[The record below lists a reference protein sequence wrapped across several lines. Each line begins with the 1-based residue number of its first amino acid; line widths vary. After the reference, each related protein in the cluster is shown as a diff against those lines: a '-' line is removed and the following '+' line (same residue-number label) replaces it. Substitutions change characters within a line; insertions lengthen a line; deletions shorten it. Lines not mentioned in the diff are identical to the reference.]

1 MSSLEIGRCC
11 LLQQWSRLGGPPGPG
26 RSPLVKK
33 TWNLRIWLRKRLVDG
48 GDFNI
53 FNHVMVDGGIWLQHC
68 LSCYDLPESVPLP
81 GSPPWRLSDLGLRKC
96 WGKPHPPGISSMRN
110 LMGIPDE
117 HQLKLS
123 PQAVQPGPKAS
134 KGSGS
139 MAHRGSYGSSHW
151 IAMKMSWEVS
161 VSEMSTHTL
170 CVWMNA
176 SSTGCTAPWRWH
188 HLGLIKWRYTYI
200 YIYIWEYGCIMASS
214 RLFWTAFLILPS
226 YGSTHKS
233 VVLVT
238 QWIAVVLFSP
248 QLSKD
253 SESTAAGQ
261 QLQKD
266 KRWFLPIK
274 CRNLGV
280 SLTCIMVYPT
290 KFHLKQFRETGR
302 KQKRPLWYWQCH
314 VCFFNTNPRCHL
326 IKPFTSLLKDR
337 GVKAW
342 LRVKRLAPKHGTIR
356 QNKDQN
362 VWAPEVRHA
371 SKMAAIGS
379 AAIGS
384 AIGHW
389 PKIGLGR
396 GTLPALPSAS
406 GRRMKTLSVESKH

>member
-33 TWNLRIWLRKRLVDG
+33 TWKLRIWLRKRLVDG

-53 FNHVMVDGGIWLQHC
+53 FNHVMVDGGTWLQHC

-161 VSEMSTHTL
+161 VSEMSTHIL

-176 SSTGCTAPWRWH
+176 SSTGCTALWRWH
-188 HLGLIKWRYTYI
+188 HLGLIKWRYII
-200 YIYIWEYGCIMASS
+200 YMGVWMYHGFLSLVLDRVFNLTKLWFHAQICCSCYTMNCCGVVFTTALEGQWRHSS
-214 RLFWTAFLILPS
+214 R
-226 YGSTHKS
+226 
-233 VVLVT
+233 
-238 QWIAVVLFSP
+238 
-248 QLSKD
+248 
-253 SESTAAGQ
+253 AATVKGQ
-261 QLQKD
+261 AM
-266 KRWFLPIK
+266 
-274 CRNLGV
+274 V
-280 SLTCIMVYPT
+280 SSNQM
-290 KFHLKQFRETGR
+290 
-302 KQKRPLWYWQCH
+302 
-314 VCFFNTNPRCHL
+314 
-326 IKPFTSLLKDR
+326 
-337 GVKAW
+337 
-342 LRVKRLAPKHGTIR
+342 
-356 QNKDQN
+356 
-362 VWAPEVRHA
+362 
-371 SKMAAIGS
+371 
-379 AAIGS
+379 
-384 AIGHW
+384 
-389 PKIGLGR
+389 
-396 GTLPALPSAS
+396 
-406 GRRMKTLSVESKH
+406 